1 MKKFVLVFLMV
12 ASLFYVSAAHAYLVF
27 GRVWS
32 STTSAKNP
40 VVYSGNIPSS
50 FLAKINNSLGDWD
63 LLPGS
68 SLNTGTVTSTS
79 SVSTYD
85 NAAFQITRQD
95 VRPITGSDAPA
106 VTITGPG
113 ANSATV
119 FISNRWAWSNLFDE
133 TNNVGHLRTVL
144 SHEFGH
150 VWGIEHPWA
159 DGSSMTA
166 AERNSVMNANYTVKY
181 VPNSDDIAAMASMY

>member
-1 MKKFVLVFLMV
+1 VKKLTLAVLLVGSIF
-12 ASLFYVSAAHAYLVF
+12 FGSAAHAYIVF

-32 STTSAKNP
+32 STASAKNP
-40 VVYSGNIPSS
+40 VAYSPNIPSS
-50 FLAKINNSLGDWD
+50 YLAKINNSLGDWD

-68 SLNTGTVTSTS
+68 SLNTGTVTYTS

-95 VRPITGSDAPA
+95 VRPIIGNDVPA

-119 FISNRWAWSNLFDE
+119 FISNRWSWSNSFDRN
-133 TNNVGHLRTVL
+133 NNVGHLRTVVT
-144 SHEFGH
+144 HEFGH
-150 VWGIEHPWA
+150 VWGIQHPWF
-159 DGSSMTA
+159 DGGSMTV
-166 AERNSVMNANYTVKY
+166 AERNSVMNADFTVKF